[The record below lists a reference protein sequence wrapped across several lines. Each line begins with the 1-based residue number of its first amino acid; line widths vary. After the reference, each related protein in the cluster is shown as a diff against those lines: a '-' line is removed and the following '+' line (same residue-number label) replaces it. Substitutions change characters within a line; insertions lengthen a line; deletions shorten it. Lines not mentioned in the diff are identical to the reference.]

1 MNLPS
6 KTAHPRAPLP
16 EPLRGSDRDETFPYH
31 TLSTRLPGIARQVL
45 DNRDW
50 HAEARRGLLALAD
63 EMPLGRLR
71 PLQDRNAPD
80 AAAWERHL
88 SPYLGQTWLD
98 APWFVAETYFFRRV
112 LEATGF
118 YQEGPGQGVDP
129 YRAHKL
135 PEMADVPGAL
145 AGWCAALGAL
155 CADPPATPEQKTT
168 TLARLLRSNIWGNQA
183 DRSLWP
189 RGGSDIPGRPPADR
203 QAEYLLVDDA
213 PAASAALAGKPE
225 PRRVDLVLDNGG
237 VELAYDLALAD
248 YLLSSGLAGSVRLH
262 AKPHPTYVSDATVTD
277 VFEMVDFL
285 VRVVDPQVAD
295 SPVASLAQRLSE
307 HLAAQRLLLA
317 ADYFWTSPLSGWQ
330 MPPALFVEL
339 GQAALIISK
348 GDANYRRWLG
358 DRHWAHTT
366 PIKDILSYLPA
377 PWLALR
383 VLKSNI
389 MVGMQPG
396 QAEALAN
403 KDARWLFSGRWG
415 CIQFVN

>member
-1 MNLPS
+1 MKLPS
-6 KTAHPRAPLP
+6 ETPLPRAALP

-31 TLSTRLPGIARQVL
+31 TLSTRLPGIVRQVL
-45 DNRDW
+45 ANHDW
-50 HAEARRGLLALAD
+50 HAEARQGLQALAD
-63 EMPLGRLR
+63 GMPLGRLR
-71 PLQDRNAPD
+71 PLEDRDAPD
-80 AAAWERHL
+80 AAAWERDL
-88 SPYLGQTWLD
+88 ATSLGQTWLE
-98 APWFVAETYFFRRV
+98 APWFVAETYFFRRI

-118 YQEGPGQGVDP
+118 YQDGPGQGVDP

-145 AGWCAALGAL
+145 SNWCAALGAL
-155 CADPPATPEQKTT
+155 CIDAPAAPEQKTI
-168 TLARLLRSNIWGNQA
+168 TLARLLHSNIWGNQA

-189 RGGSDIPGRPPADR
+189 RGGGETPGRPPAEQ

-213 PAASAALAGKPE
+213 LAASAALAGAPE

-277 VFEMVDFL
+277 VLEMVDFL
-285 VRVVDPQVAD
+285 GRVAD
-295 SPVASLAQRLSE
+295 PPVARLAQRLGE

-317 ADYFWTSPLSGWQ
+317 TDYFWTSPLSGWQ
-330 MPPALFVEL
+330 MPGRLSAEL
-339 GQAALIISK
+339 GQPALIISK

-366 PIKDILSYLPA
+366 PIADILSYLPA

-396 QAEALAN
+396 QAGALAQ